1 MKTFP
6 DTPQQVFICASLS
19 RTVLYEHPWLEVV
32 KKKKKNGNGD
42 LVIQPRESATGME
55 ELCLWMMTAALR
67 SIREAF
73 LVDI

>member
-1 MKTFP
+1 MP
-6 DTPQQVFICASLS
+6 HCLELCYMNTPGWKLS
-19 RTVLYEHPWLEVV
+19 R
-32 KKKKKNGNGD
+32 KKKNGNGD